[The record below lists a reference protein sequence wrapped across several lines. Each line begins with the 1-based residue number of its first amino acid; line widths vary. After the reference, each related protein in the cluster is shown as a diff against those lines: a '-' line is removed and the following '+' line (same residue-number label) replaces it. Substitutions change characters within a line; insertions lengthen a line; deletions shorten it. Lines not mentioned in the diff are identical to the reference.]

1 MPKKGGKK
9 GKGKK
14 KEEDWGTIAREQYVT
29 IEMRNSK
36 WQSMRFKNVLA
47 ISEPIDLLRQMV
59 IDEHRLGGSQGLK
72 LFLGELNTDDAL
84 IKPEDYTQPISSLQ
98 VPCGT
103 KNDQIIQVVTYSY
116 EPFASILNIPREVT
130 PAPMKPYEVF

>member
-29 IEMRNSK
+29 IEVRWKPASVLHSALCPHHLPASPQMRNSK
-36 WQSMRFKNVLA
+36 WQSMRFKHVLA
-47 ISEPIDLLRQMV
+47 ISEPVDFLRQMV

-72 LFLGELNTDDAL
+72 LFLGELDTDDAL

-98 VPCGT
+98 VAARSCDACT
-103 KNDQIIQVVTYSY
+103 QC
-116 EPFASILNIPREVT
+116 FLRA
-130 PAPMKPYEVF
+130 